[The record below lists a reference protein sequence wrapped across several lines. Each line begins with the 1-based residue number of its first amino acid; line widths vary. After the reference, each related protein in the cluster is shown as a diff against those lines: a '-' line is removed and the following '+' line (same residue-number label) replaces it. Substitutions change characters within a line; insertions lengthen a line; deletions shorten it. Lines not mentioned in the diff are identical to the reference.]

1 MQPSELVGAAAA
13 IAVFLL
19 IATVIIGWLVRMAAK
34 SQTVPNATIY
44 EWQRGLLYYRGR
56 FVRELGPGRYHTVF
70 GRWIA
75 TININPVI
83 STVGPQEAL
92 TTDCFQVKLTA
103 SVVFRVVEPRKAFE
117 DNCAGDTLAMR
128 SLIQLAIRDLVVGRS
143 LDTLIAARSQL
154 DTELHAALAG
164 LLAAR
169 GCQIESAA
177 VRDLILSA
185 EVRRMFTDIERA
197 KREALAAL
205 ERARGEQAA
214 LRALANAARMLKGN
228 PELMNLRVLQALQS
242 SGKSGTLVL
251 GGAPGLAAI
260 GPQPLGEAEGRGQE
274 NLSPDPT

>member
-13 IAVFLL
+13 IAVFIM
-19 IATVIIGWLVRMAAK
+19 IAAVVIGWLVRGSAK
-34 SQTVPNATIY
+34 FLTIPSATIF
-44 EWQRGLLYYRGR
+44 EWQRGLLYHRGR
-56 FVRELGPGRYHTVF
+56 FVRELGPGRYPTVL

-75 TININPVI
+75 TINVNPVI

-92 TTDCFQVKLTA
+92 TTDCFLVKLTA
-103 SVVFRVVEPRKAFE
+103 RVAFRVVEPRKAFE
-117 DNCAGDTLAMR
+117 DNCAGDTQVMR
-128 SLIQLAIRDLVVGRS
+128 SLIQLAIRDLVIGRT
-143 LDTLIAARSQL
+143 LDALIDARSQL

-164 LLAAR
+164 PLAAR
-169 GCQIESAA
+169 GCRIDSAA

-185 EVRRMFTDIERA
+185 EVRRMFTDVERA
-197 KREALAAL
+197 KREAQAAL

-251 GGAPGLAAI
+251 GGAPGLAAV
-260 GPQPLGEAEGRGQE
+260 GPRTDGDGEE
-274 NLSPDPT
+274 NLPPDRT